1 MIFNLKFRNH
11 IWEWKYLPLRYEE
24 NGQDVNAKSV
34 GAVYVSILHSISN
47 FLFLSILSIF
57 PFVFLFINI
66 PWAPDIL
73 FSYLSVCRSC

>member
-34 GAVYVSILHSISN
+34 DAVYVSILHSISN

-73 FSYLSVCRSC
+73 FSYLSV